1 MKRIV
6 AILLMSI
13 VLCTACAPIEH
24 DKVILMGTE
33 DGGGSGYSVGKQS
46 VMRLSDFYGVT
57 KGSMRDNNL
66 LMLGSPSYSLGS
78 SDTYPLAD
86 GSQVVLTYN
95 TTGALSETL
104 YTDFESG
111 KSYDLFSYLISIG
124 VLQGTLESEDK
135 PSAPSTDTKP
145 NGNEN
150 KEPADIPVFSSQ
162 IYKKANIDGKLSLY
176 LSRNTVLTTIGAPN
190 LFGAR
195 QYKKDSY
202 IIDCYNLDDG
212 SVLMLDYGYDRK
224 NLRSAA
230 IRGAD
235 GVTSGYLGAW
245 SAQSKPADFV
255 RKTVKLNQ
263 ITALKKGSSA
273 ADIYAMLGEP
283 AWFEGKASN
292 YKDAFLLDDGS
303 TVYLSYTDAH
313 SKLIS
318 AQQVTAQGKM
328 MQVALQ

>member
-1 MKRIV
+1 MV
-6 AILLMSI
+6 VCAG
-13 VLCTACAPIEH
+13 CAPKE
-24 DKVILMGTE
+24 DTVVLFGSE
-33 DGGGSGYSVGKQS
+33 DGGGSGYGVGKQS
-46 VMRLSDFYGVT
+46 VMHLSDFYSIT
-57 KGSMRDNNL
+57 RGSMRDNNL

-95 TTGALSETL
+95 TLGALSETL

-111 KSYDLFSYLISIG
+111 KSYDLFNYFISIG
-124 VLQGTLESEDK
+124 VLQGTIE
-135 PSAPSTDTKP
+135 PSTKPTVPDTNPKP
-145 NGNEN
+145 DTDANQESIGN
-150 KEPADIPVFSSQ
+150 AVFSLQ
-162 IYKKANIDGKLSLY
+162 TYKKEDIDGKLSLY
-176 LSRNTVLTTIGAPN
+176 LDRNTVLTTIGAPN
-190 LFGAR
+190 SFGAR

-202 IIDCYNLDDG
+202 IIDCYNLNDG

-230 IRGAD
+230 IRGTD
-235 GVTSGYLGAW
+235 GITSGYLGAW
-245 SAQSKPADFV
+245 SVQNKPADFV

-273 ADIYAMLGEP
+273 TTVYEALGEP
-283 AWFEGKASN
+283 AWFEGKAAN

-318 AQQVTAQGKM
+318 AQQITAQGKM
-328 MQVALQ
+328 LQVTLQ